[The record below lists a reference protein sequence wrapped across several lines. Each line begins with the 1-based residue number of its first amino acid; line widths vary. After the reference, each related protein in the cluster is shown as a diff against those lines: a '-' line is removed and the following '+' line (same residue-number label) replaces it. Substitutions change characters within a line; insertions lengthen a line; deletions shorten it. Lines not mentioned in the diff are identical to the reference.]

1 MDFDFKKVLFSHK
14 DKTSVDKGVS
24 IDVFTSGCF
33 QPSDA
38 TELTRL
44 FSISASLS
52 PLLKSRGPL
61 FKSLGFTEYA
71 FECSQSYHM
80 IFFSWFYHCLPS
92 NVICHETGRIKYRMQ
107 FAMVFI
113 HTVPSFW
120 RFSPCVLWH
129 LVSW

>member
-44 FSISASLS
+44 FSISESLS

-92 NVICHETGRIKYRMQ
+92 NVICHETGSNLQ
-107 FAMVFI
+107 WF
-113 HTVPSFW
+113 PSIRCPPFD
-120 RFSPCVLWH
+120 
-129 LVSW
+129 VSHHAFYGILSAGSGLK